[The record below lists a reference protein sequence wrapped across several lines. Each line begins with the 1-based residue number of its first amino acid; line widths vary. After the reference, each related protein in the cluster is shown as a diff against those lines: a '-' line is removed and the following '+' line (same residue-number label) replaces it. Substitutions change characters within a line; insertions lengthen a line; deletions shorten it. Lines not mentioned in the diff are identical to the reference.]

1 MKKEN
6 IWSVEKKKKREGKG
20 GGEKERRREGKKIF
34 EEGNIS
40 FWRRKRTGKEKE
52 EKLWRRDKFS
62 QGRRGKIFEK

>member
-6 IWSVEKKKKREGKG
+6 IWSVEKNNKKIEGKG

-34 EEGNIS
+34 EAGKY

-62 QGRRGKIFEK
+62 QGRRGKIFEE